1 MVKGYTR
8 SMGNMGE
15 ENDGFDILASPC
27 MPGGNVLTLKLSL
40 FARKTEKYQKIFFL
54 HLHI

>member
-1 MVKGYTR
+1 
-8 SMGNMGE
+8 MGE